1 MSLFMHVKFC
11 MCFSTLRKKFIK
23 DNSPESLSIFLLRN
37 FASKSLT
44 LTEIPWKL
52 QLQNNAVMHYCSH
65 AVHQG

>member
-11 MCFSTLRKKFIK
+11 MCFSTLRKKFTK
-23 DNSPESLSIFLLRN
+23 DNNPESSSIFLLSN

-44 LTEIPWKL
+44 LTEILWKL
-52 QLQNNAVMHYCSH
+52 QLQNNAVMHYCSQ